1 MPNYL
6 GNGRWSVLNTENVGG
21 GVSWNRLTGGN
32 GNSQI
37 TIKRSYFS
45 AYGTIDLGAGEDT
58 LYLGTG
64 GRHRLFLENV
74 EFVHVEQAEFNRG
87 TLVHL
92 ELKNAVSNTF
102 STNGTLKTI
111 WGAGGRD
118 TITFTDYGAANF
130 DSTTDL
136 GYGDDELI
144 LAGTNVLDSND
155 KIYGGNGAD
164 ILRISTTTH
173 VILIN
178 DANFGGLAGSGIT
191 TERVVLTDGADR
203 RITLSTNTE
212 AFTINGG
219 NGNDTITSGEGGDT
233 IYGNDGVDI
242 IDAAG
247 GNDRIYSGTGIY
259 NANTS
264 TPGNQLTGGSGSDT
278 FYVGYGDGAQAWDNT
293 DAVTGGALIT
303 DWHAGTDSLNV
314 SPGGKAHIGGLY
326 GVTGLAGSDTVNLS
340 TNVSNGGTIYAY
352 GMGGN
357 DTMTG
362 STGNDHLYG
371 GAGTNYINLGAGAN
385 DAVVI
390 DTRSGVQHVS
400 NFDGN
405 DLVLVD
411 QKVVEALGATS
422 HTAGAADVNGAFNV
436 GQAFSVGVDYGYQW
450 RYNSILSGY
459 GSGPYTNAQHQA
471 AEDGAD
477 NFGGFSTATAGG
489 ILIGVGVALLA
500 STFGI
505 VGAAQVVAG
514 GLLVS
519 GANPHQN
526 PTYAGDLDNWVNV
539 IVAPNQFASNV
550 GVANNPTFLSNFS
563 GGLAAW
569 NDGYTPVVEF
579 TGHSGP
585 VYSYVAMRNLTETFV
600 YLVRS
605 ADNLIENSEAILV
618 AEIQGQLTAADFQVY
633 SSANDIDR
641 YMGFTVDAAPVLHT
655 PTITQAQTDNDGLDN
670 NNETILASSGLST
683 ADSRIRIDGTI
694 QSNTAGAQIEAGT
707 AIKLY
712 DGSASSTTPVTTV
725 NLAAGA
731 STFSILDPNARS
743 ATLELLDGNAGTGNI
758 DQTYRIKDYIANYY
772 TEIVNPDSGF
782 TTRSSTFTVTVNS
795 LTATLDGGGGTD
807 TLMLEATSASV
818 NNATDGQIIN
828 FEAIDGS
835 SSSGSITIDLSN
847 QTEAFTITGSG
858 SNDFLYGGTGNDVLS
873 PYIGADFVNGR
884 GGNDTIQGGSFVTDA
899 DQLIGDAGNDTLVLA
914 GRYISGQLGSITAA
928 NNIRQIENIVLK
940 SDTNNTGAVVAG
952 ETLPSATNGYQYDI
966 TVDNDNDPDSG
977 ASLTDVLTLD
987 ASDLKLDGN
996 GGIAG
1001 APAET
1006 VIFNASAV
1014 TTFKTNLIGGEAND
1028 ALQGGGLDDTIT
1040 GGAGSDTLTGNA
1052 GSDLFLYAAEA
1063 DLENGTALVDAS
1075 ISGGANTDR
1084 ISVAGGLTVANTVS
1098 WANATSI
1105 EELYVTGTAGSNIAL
1120 DLTAQTAGIAT
1131 VNISSSTTAGN
1142 VVNVSEYTTLGT
1154 TIVGSATATNT
1165 LTGGGAADTI
1175 TGGSAVDTITGGA
1188 GADTLSGGGADDNFV
1203 IGALSDI
1210 DGLAENIYG
1219 GTSSADA
1226 GTADTITMGA
1236 SGSVSIRLATI
1247 SGIEVLA
1254 LNSGGNA
1261 VTLTT
1266 TQHNFFSTV
1275 TASSNS
1281 DSMSIYGGGTL
1292 TGLASIEAYTLTQWE
1307 GYDFTIGATGQDVTR
1322 AGGVSGGLVRTGA
1335 ITDLTGTTLSLGD
1348 SNDTLVA
1355 TTTGV
1360 NLSGI
1365 NAGAATTA
1373 ENLTITSGISL
1384 SMTAAQLAGFW
1395 NITATGTE
1403 QVTLTTAATSAQAL
1417 SGAIET
1423 FVLAAGNNS
1432 ATVGGSGQTI
1442 NADALTDGQVLT
1454 LAGTNPVNVT
1464 LVGGDLAAGS
1474 YTGAMTVTATSG
1486 TNVIKTGSGADS
1498 ISGGSGADVLIGGA
1512 GVDTINDA
1520 SGSNVIWAGEG
1531 ADQVTTG
1538 GGSKVIV
1545 VGNLSTASSD
1555 KINLINSTIQS
1566 MVGYNPGVTTG
1577 YTSDALPGETITF
1590 DANGTNELHLFG
1602 DVDLTGVTV
1611 TGTFNIVTYSTLKIT
1626 QDQLNLVGTL
1636 SLVDNNTGTS
1646 SHTLIITDNNGN
1658 VLASDDQQTVLNAF
1672 LDRPGTQL
1680 NFDTRNGTPAPLTVA
1695 GQAVAYASNPA
1706 NPANVNENI
1715 AGPSTNTLP
1724 AGNPIGATPNTSSLR
1739 FDVRSGTSVVGDGD
1753 FDEAVTVN
1761 SQHFVMVPGDRF
1773 VGARYVSEFVPGSST
1788 LPVPATFLGTGD
1800 DRVHNRQFEVYYG
1813 TYNQA
1818 ADVFTITNT
1827 PYTAGQT
1834 TYTLILYDNDSSS
1847 SVAFI
1852 EGLVFANYVPENTWQ
1867 LANGGTTQATLSA
1880 NGLPSSNSSFKQVVG
1895 TAGNDAALAVG
1906 AAGTAASYV
1915 YGLAGNDTITGSTGV
1930 DIILAG
1936 IGADTVTAGAG
1947 DDVIDLGDPTFD
1959 TVNGDGDIDVVKL
1972 AVVAGVSTDSRQIS
1986 NTLNATTGIGLNG
1999 ITGGDIVYNFEL
2011 ARDVLLVQATSV
2023 SNFSHATD
2031 VTVQNQVLNP
2041 GISGNILKNDTSA
2054 ISQTTMLLAFGGG
2067 ANTAITF
2074 RDFGTD
2080 NSTSFADR
2088 VVYDL
2093 TGTANVDT
2101 ISGGLGAD
2109 TISGGLGDDTITGGA
2124 GADILIGGGGA
2135 DTFVYSGT
2143 ADTQRVAVTD
2153 AITGNVSSADVI
2165 SDFEVGTD
2173 LVNLSAVA
2181 NLNLANSSVTS
2192 GVSYHTGT
2200 ANTVVLVKGTYN
2212 SLTKT
2217 FTAGNSATDTD
2228 GLLQYSGGLTSTT
2241 VNSIVLR
2248 GLGSGN
2254 VTLTSSGEIL
2264 SSSIAALPADDGQ
2277 APSITEAVYN
2287 NTTNTLL
2294 LTFSEYV
2301 NQSQSAIDD
2310 SGITWD
2316 FNGDNGD
2323 SPFPANVI
2331 TGQSTTVP
2339 NQLRFVLTTQ
2349 PAIDLE
2355 GNASFGGAGGVDT
2368 LDIATGLTED
2378 LYGNA
2383 TVAASDLVIQFNWTD
2398 PTGSSSFTGGSLA
2411 DTITGGSGVNTLDG
2425 GAGDDI
2431 IAGGA
2436 GIDTLAGGFGADI
2449 FSLSGVS
2456 LAADRDVIQD
2466 FGTGDKVGLDV
2477 DFTYMTTAA
2486 GAAASFGATS
2496 FNSTGTGGG
2505 SGNLNDYVVDP
2516 SPKYFDVI
2524 EFLGLDQS
2532 RADLD
2537 LATDGSELLKMF
2549 YTFQNNNISSLDFR
2563 YADNVADGANVYL
2576 VAYDNGKGYL
2586 YLATGDRY
2594 VQAGDITLVATFD
2607 NVVTGAFDA
2616 SSFVMIA

>member
-362 STGNDHLYG
+362 STGSDQLYG
-371 GAGTNYINLGAGAN
+371 GAGTNYINLGAGAT

-641 YMGFTVDAAPVLHT
+641 YVGFTVDAAPVLHT

-818 NNATDGQIIN
+818 NNATDGQILN

-1203 IGALSDI
+1203 ISALSDI

-1219 GTSSADA
+1219 GTSGADA

-1266 TQHNFFSTV
+1266 TQHNSFSTV

-1454 LAGTNPVNVT
+1454 LAGTNPVSVT
-1464 LVGGDLAAGS
+1464 LVGGDLTAGS

-1486 TNVIKTGSGADS
+1486 TNVITAGSGADT
-1498 ISGGSGADVLIGGA
+1498 INGGAGADVLTGGA
-1512 GVDTINDA
+1512 GADTINPGSDTDVDIVAFGYNDGGVSGA
-1520 SGSNVIWAGEG
+1520 STGYDVVVGFDGNNEDQIRINSFVDRNGNSANLSYLTGTLGSNFSVTFTTELLLVTNSTVAASANLATDLATALGSAFNVSPAADGEIIF
-1531 ADQVTTG
+1531 AIASNTG
-1538 GGSKVIV
+1538 GYWLGLYSDGAGDDVILSSEIRV
-1545 VGNLSTASSD
+1545 LAHVNTLDQNDFWLPAVLDNLPPIVSATYSFAGIRVTSNEVG
-1555 KINLINSTIQS
+1555 TIQ
-1566 MVGYNPGVTTG
+1566 VG
-1577 YTSDALPGETITF
+1577 
-1590 DANGTNELHLFG
+1590 
-1602 DVDLTGVTV
+1602 GVTV
-1611 TGTFNIVTYSTLKIT
+1611 VQTAIVGQTT
-1626 QDQLNLVGTL
+1626 VGEQ
-1636 SLVDNNTGTS
+1636 
-1646 SHTLIITDNNGN
+1646 TDN
-1658 VLASDDQQTVLNAF
+1658 VVK
-1672 LDRPGTQL
+1672 
-1680 NFDTRNGTPAPLTVA
+1680 
-1695 GQAVAYASNPA
+1695 
-1706 NPANVNENI
+1706 
-1715 AGPSTNTLP
+1715 
-1724 AGNPIGATPNTSSLR
+1724 
-1739 FDVRSGTSVVGDGD
+1739 SGT
-1753 FDEAVTVN
+1753 VTVTDAL
-1761 SQHFVMVPGDRF
+1761 GA
-1773 VGARYVSEFVPGSST
+1773 VGADGS
-1788 LPVPATFLGTGD
+1788 A
-1800 DRVHNRQFEVYYG
+1800 
-1813 TYNQA
+1813 
-1818 ADVFTITNT
+1818 T
-1827 PYTAGQT
+1827 PYT
-1834 TYTLILYDNDSSS
+1834 YS
-1847 SVAFI
+1847 
-1852 EGLVFANYVPENTWQ
+1852 
-1867 LANGGTTQATLSA
+1867 
-1880 NGLPSSNSSFKQVVG
+1880 VG
-1895 TAGNDAALAVG
+1895 TPLNDTMNG
-1906 AAGTAASYV
+1906 QYV
-1915 YGLAGNDTITGSTGV
+1915 WGFGGNDTITGTSGDDILVGGAGGDVITTGTGSDIIYYTSRLDSVEPGV
-1930 DIILAG
+1930 DVITDFDAGTSSTSVDRLNLSDANVAAHPTYGITINTFVFATREDAEASAQNWMADYPAYGSVYLAQVG
-1936 IGADTVTAGAG
+1936 SDVYMMADHNHFHGYNPG
-1947 DDVIDLGDPTFD
+1947 DSLLVKFENFVSGGRTINDFDSGDF
-1959 TVNGDGDIDVVKL
+1959 V
-1972 AVVAGVSTDSRQIS
+1972 
-1986 NTLNATTGIGLNG
+1986 G
-1999 ITGGDIVYNFEL
+1999 ITGGTHF
-2011 ARDVLLVQATSV
+2011 
-2023 SNFSHATD
+2023 
-2031 VTVQNQVLNP
+2031 VT
-2041 GISGNILKNDTSA
+2041 
-2054 ISQTTMLLAFGGG
+2054 
-2067 ANTAITF
+2067 
-2074 RDFGTD
+2074 
-2080 NSTSFADR
+2080 
-2088 VVYDL
+2088 
-2093 TGTANVDT
+2093 
-2101 ISGGLGAD
+2101 
-2109 TISGGLGDDTITGGA
+2109 
-2124 GADILIGGGGA
+2124 
-2135 DTFVYSGT
+2135 
-2143 ADTQRVAVTD
+2143 
-2153 AITGNVSSADVI
+2153 
-2165 SDFEVGTD
+2165 
-2173 LVNLSAVA
+2173 
-2181 NLNLANSSVTS
+2181 
-2192 GVSYHTGT
+2192 
-2200 ANTVVLVKGTYN
+2200 
-2212 SLTKT
+2212 
-2217 FTAGNSATDTD
+2217 
-2228 GLLQYSGGLTSTT
+2228 
-2241 VNSIVLR
+2241 
-2248 GLGSGN
+2248 
-2254 VTLTSSGEIL
+2254 
-2264 SSSIAALPADDGQ
+2264 
-2277 APSITEAVYN
+2277 
-2287 NTTNTLL
+2287 
-2294 LTFSEYV
+2294 
-2301 NQSQSAIDD
+2301 
-2310 SGITWD
+2310 
-2316 FNGDNGD
+2316 
-2323 SPFPANVI
+2323 
-2331 TGQSTTVP
+2331 
-2339 NQLRFVLTTQ
+2339 
-2349 PAIDLE
+2349 
-2355 GNASFGGAGGVDT
+2355 
-2368 LDIATGLTED
+2368 
-2378 LYGNA
+2378 
-2383 TVAASDLVIQFNWTD
+2383 
-2398 PTGSSSFTGGSLA
+2398 
-2411 DTITGGSGVNTLDG
+2411 
-2425 GAGDDI
+2425 
-2431 IAGGA
+2431 
-2436 GIDTLAGGFGADI
+2436 GFG
-2449 FSLSGVS
+2449 
-2456 LAADRDVIQD
+2456 
-2466 FGTGDKVGLDV
+2466 FG
-2477 DFTYMTTAA
+2477 
-2486 GAAASFGATS
+2486 
-2496 FNSTGTGGG
+2496 
-2505 SGNLNDYVVDP
+2505 
-2516 SPKYFDVI
+2516 
-2524 EFLGLDQS
+2524 
-2532 RADLD
+2532 
-2537 LATDGSELLKMF
+2537 
-2549 YTFQNNNISSLDFR
+2549 
-2563 YADNVADGANVYL
+2563 
-2576 VAYDNGKGYL
+2576 
-2586 YLATGDRY
+2586 
-2594 VQAGDITLVATFD
+2594 
-2607 NVVTGAFDA
+2607 
-2616 SSFVMIA
+2616 